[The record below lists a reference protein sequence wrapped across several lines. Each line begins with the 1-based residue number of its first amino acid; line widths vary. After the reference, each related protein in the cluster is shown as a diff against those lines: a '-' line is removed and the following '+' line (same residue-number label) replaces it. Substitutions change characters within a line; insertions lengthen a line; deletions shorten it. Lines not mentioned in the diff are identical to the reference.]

1 MPSVQYGHKTI
12 EYTLDVKEGLKS
24 HYISVE
30 KGVGVILK
38 GKSIPE
44 EHAQKLILKKAK
56 WILDK
61 LELVQS
67 IGDEDIVTGAR
78 IQYLGRKYYVE
89 LIIDERLQV
98 IDIDFTESKFK
109 VTLPTRLNNQVALK
123 VTFENFIRIKA
134 KERIEPI
141 IKKWSKSTGL
151 EYANLK
157 FMKLEK
163 RWGSCTP
170 ANTII
175 INYNAIKLP
184 FSLIEYLVVHELVH
198 TKIKSHSKE
207 FWAELSKHIVNWK
220 ELDEK
225 MYGMKL

>member
-1 MPSVQYGHKTI
+1 MYSVQYGNKTI
-12 EYTLDVKEGLKS
+12 EYSIAVKEGLKS
-24 HYISVE
+24 YYISVE
-30 KGVGVILK
+30 KGFGIILR
-38 GKSIPE
+38 GKPISIE
-44 EHAQKLILKKAK
+44 QADKLILKKAK

-61 LELVQS
+61 LDLVSS
-67 IGDEDIVTGAR
+67 ISDGEIVTGSR

-89 LIIDERLQV
+89 LIIENDSPK
-98 IDIDFTESKFK
+98 ITIDFTESKFK
-109 VTLPTRLNNQVALK
+109 LSLPNQLNSQENLQQA
-123 VTFENFIRIKA
+123 FENYFRIKA
-134 KERIEPI
+134 QEKIEPI
-141 IKKWSKSTGL
+141 LKKKSKLTGL
-151 EYANLK
+151 EYNNVK

-170 ANTII
+170 SNTIT
-175 INYNAIKLP
+175 ININAIKLP

-207 FWAELSKHIVNWK
+207 FWAELSKHILNWK

>member
-1 MPSVQYGHKTI
+1 MPSVQYGQKTI
-12 EYTLDVKEGLKS
+12 EYSFLEREGLKS

-30 KGVGVILK
+30 KGIGVTLK
-38 GKSIPE
+38 GRAISA
-44 EHAQKLILKKAK
+44 EHAQKLLLKKAK

-61 LELVQS
+61 LELVQA

-78 IQYLGRKYYVE
+78 VQYLGKKYYVE
-89 LIIDERLQV
+89 LHQDESRTA
-98 IDIDFTESKFK
+98 IKIDFTESKFL
-109 VTLPTRLNNQVALK
+109 VLLPSGSNNQPALK
-123 VTFENFIRIKA
+123 ASFEAYFQQKA

-141 IKKWSKSTGL
+141 VKKMSKKTGFA
-151 EYANLK
+151 YSNLK

-170 ANTII
+170 NNTIV

-198 TKIKSHSKE
+198 TKIKSHSKK
-207 FWAELSKHIVNWK
+207 FWAELSKHISNWK
-220 ELDEK
+220 TLDEK

>member
-61 LELVQS
+61 LDLVQS

-89 LIIDERLQV
+89 LTIDERFQV

-123 VTFENFIRIKA
+123 VTFENFIRLKA

-151 EYANLK
+151 AYANLK

>member
-1 MPSVQYGHKTI
+1 MPSVQYGNKTI
-12 EYTLDVKEGLKS
+12 EYTLYVKEGLKS

-30 KGVGVILK
+30 KGIGVILK
-38 GKSIPE
+38 GKSIPA
-44 EHAQKLILKKAK
+44 EHAEKLILKKAK

-67 IGDEDIVTGAR
+67 IGDEDIVTGSR

-109 VTLPTRLNNQVALK
+109 VTLPTRLNNQLALK
-123 VTFENFIRIKA
+123 VTFENFIRLKA